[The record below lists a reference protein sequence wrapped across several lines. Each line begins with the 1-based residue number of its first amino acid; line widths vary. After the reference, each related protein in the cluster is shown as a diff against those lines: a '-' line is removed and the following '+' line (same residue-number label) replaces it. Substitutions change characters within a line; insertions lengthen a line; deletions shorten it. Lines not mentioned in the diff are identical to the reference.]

1 MRAAATAITR
11 LPLRSGAG
19 RRRGLRGLGAGAV
32 LTAIVGAIAVQVLPS
47 GGTAPAP
54 ALARLSPAEVAAA
67 RALVRRA
74 ERLVTVG
81 PRALG
86 YRVRIAGPRPD
97 VRAQTD
103 TAARTIT
110 LFVSPAD
117 APHRVAHDL
126 GHELGHAFDAVRLS
140 TAQRAAYLR
149 ARGAPGAA
157 WWPGGAVSDYRSGAG
172 DFAEVFALCHAASP
186 EFRSRLAPRPQDPC
200 GLLPPGARTAMLAG
214 GGS

>member
-1 MRAAATAITR
+1 MSASAAAIARLPRRSSARRRGALGLRAAAV
-11 LPLRSGAG
+11 LVVV
-19 RRRGLRGLGAGAV
+19 LGALAAHG
-32 LTAIVGAIAVQVLPS
+32 LPS
-47 GGTAPAP
+47 DGAEP
-54 ALARLSPAEVAAA
+54 ALAAARLSPAAAAA
-67 RALVRRA
+67 RAVVRQA
-74 ERLVTVG
+74 EALVTVA
-81 PRALG
+81 PSALG
-86 YRVRIAGPRPD
+86 YRVRVAGPRPD

-103 TAARTIT
+103 TAARTVT

-126 GHELGHAFDAVRLS
+126 GHELGHAFDAVRV
-140 TAQRAAYLR
+140 TPAQRAAYLR
-149 ARGAPGAA
+149 GRGAPRAA

-200 GLLPPGARTAMLAG
+200 ALLPPGARTAILAG

>member
-1 MRAAATAITR
+1 MRTAAAALAR
-11 LPLRSGAG
+11 LPRRSAAG
-19 RRRGLRGLGAGAV
+19 RRGGRAGLAAAVLLVVALGAFASR
-32 LTAIVGAIAVQVLPS
+32 VLPS
-47 GGTAPAP
+47 GGAAPAP
-54 ALARLSPAEVAAA
+54 ARLSPADVAAA
-67 RALVRRA
+67 RALVRQA
-74 ERLVTVG
+74 ERLVTVS

-103 TAARTIT
+103 TAAHTIT

-126 GHELGHAFDAVRLS
+126 GHELGHAFDAARLS
-140 TAQRAAYLR
+140 AAQRAAYLR

-157 WWPGGAVSDYRSGAG
+157 WWPGRTVSDYRSGAG

-186 EFRSRLAPRPQDPC
+186 EFRSRLAPRPRDPC
-200 GLLPPGARTAMLAG
+200 GLLPPAARTAMLAG

>member
-1 MRAAATAITR
+1 MRTAAAALAR
-11 LPLRSGAG
+11 LPRRSAAG
-19 RRRGLRGLGAGAV
+19 RRGTQAGLAAAV
-32 LTAIVGAIAVQVLPS
+32 LLVVVLGVLAVRVLPS
-47 GGTAPAP
+47 GGAAPAP
-54 ALARLSPAEVAAA
+54 ARLSTADVAAA
-67 RALVRRA
+67 RALVRQA
-74 ERLVTVG
+74 ERLVTVS

-103 TAARTIT
+103 TAAHTIT

-140 TAQRAAYLR
+140 GAQRAAYLR

-186 EFRSRLAPRPQDPC
+186 EFRSRLAPRPRDPC
-200 GLLPPGARTAMLAG
+200 ALLPPAARTAMLAG